1 MKTVAVAAPAAPSRA
16 ADLLALTKPR
26 LNSLVVVSA
35 GIGYYLGAGETASP
49 AALGHA
55 LVGSG
60 LVAGAAAA
68 FNQASER
75 DIDVAMERTR
85 QRPVAAGRVT
95 PTEAR
100 WFAAALAAAG
110 LLDLALAT
118 NLTAAAVAL
127 ATLVSYVA
135 VYTPLKRHTPW
146 STIVGAVPGALP
158 PVIGWTAARGAITM
172 EAWIL
177 FAIVFLWQLPH
188 FHALS
193 WLYRDDFRRGGLP
206 LLAVLDDSGRRPA
219 AHALLGAAALLPI
232 GFAPI
237 LAGMGGGLYGVAAA
251 LLGAGFVAAA
261 GRFALQRSAARART
275 LFRASL
281 VYLPLLWAA
290 LVAERILRVL

>member
-49 AALGHA
+49 ATLGHA

-118 NLTAAAVAL
+118 TLTAAAVAL

-135 VYTPLKRHTPW
+135 VYTPLKRRTPW
-146 STIVGAVPGALP
+146 ATVVGAVPGALP
-158 PVIGWTAARGAITM
+158 PVIGWAAARGAITM

-206 LLAVLDDSGRRPA
+206 LLAVLDDTGRRPA

-251 LLGAGFVAAA
+251 VLGAGFVAAA
-261 GRFALQRSAARART
+261 GRFALQRSAGRART

>member
-135 VYTPLKRHTPW
+135 VYTPLKRRTPW
-146 STIVGAVPGALP
+146 ATVVGAVPGALP

>member
-35 GIGYYLGAGETASP
+35 GIGYYLGAGETAAP

>member
-135 VYTPLKRHTPW
+135 VYTPLKRRTPW
-146 STIVGAVPGALP
+146 ATVVGAVPGALP
-158 PVIGWTAARGAITM
+158 PVIGWAAARGAITM

-206 LLAVLDDSGRRPA
+206 LLAVLDDTGRRPA

-251 LLGAGFVAAA
+251 VLGAGFVAAA
-261 GRFALQRSAARART
+261 GRFALQRSAGRART